1 MNSLRRSE
9 NTIFFVISG
18 RWKALIL
25 LLMFLI
31 SFLPA
36 RSQNLTDSL
45 FNELNLLSQV
55 DTQKFNLLKDKW
67 EKEFDFTAYDVC
79 ALIELEG
86 NKYHYH
92 GDDYTAKK
100 LYQEANICS
109 ESNGNTEIELSTRIK
124 IIWLDLGIGL
134 IQPNEAIVKMRRA
147 LSNAEEVKDTNR
159 MIMALNALASY
170 HIEIGKKDEAY
181 EFFYQALKISQ
192 NPKYYLN
199 RATILNN
206 LGLHKTGLGLN
217 DEALKDF
224 KEGLKLIENKRE
236 YRIQTRLINNIA
248 FTYNGDSA
256 KRDSAFYYFNKTL
269 ELGKIIQEP
278 QLYIVA
284 YTNIAVYYNLKGDYQ
299 SCRQY
304 YDSALTVIDNYNM
317 VGIRGKIYLGLAE
330 FYKRQNKYK
339 EALSSMNEGWEHI
352 QTENYPKL
360 EDLTQYERGFS
371 QLYEILGRYDQAL
384 IHYKNYNNYRDSLR
398 EVDNQKF
405 LAELNLKYED
415 EKRLVEIEKQK
426 SRADLLEKEKEII
439 QTESSLSLLRYSL
452 VFSGLILIIGL
463 IFSIYVIR
471 NTNAKKRMEQKY
483 SSNLISEIEDERRRI
498 SSDLHDHIGLNL
510 IMIKNEL
517 NANPSNDKL
526 VKEVTN
532 IVEDV
537 RKISR
542 NIYPSE
548 LNKLGVKKSIEAM
561 FDKIENSTGIL
572 TSYELEDLEEV
583 NFNKGEEL
591 ILYRIVQE
599 LSNNSIKHS
608 KSKSIRL
615 VAQTTLKKLN
625 LEYRDNGI
633 GFDKSKIMETS
644 KGMGLRNIINRVEK
658 IGGTIQF
665 DTRKN
670 QGVRVLISFDRRN

>member
-1 MNSLRRSE
+1 MNFSL
-9 NTIFFVISG
+9 T
-18 RWKALIL
+18 
-25 LLMFLI
+25 
-31 SFLPA
+31 
-36 RSQNLTDSL
+36 QNLSDSL
-45 FNELNLLSQV
+45 SNELNLLAQV
-55 DTQKFNLLKDKW
+55 DTSKFNILKEKW
-67 EKEFDFTAYDVC
+67 TKEFGFTAYDHC
-79 ALIELEG
+79 ALVELEG

-100 LYQEANICS
+100 LYMEANSCAH
-109 ESNGNTEIELSTRIK
+109 ENNNKEIELSTRIK
-124 IIWLDLGIGL
+124 IIWLDLGIGV
-134 IQPNEAIVKMRRA
+134 IKTPEAIIGAKRA
-147 LSNAEEVKDTNR
+147 LSDASEAKDTNR
-159 MIMALNALASY
+159 MIMALNALASF
-170 HIEIGKKDEAY
+170 HIDQGKKDEAY
-181 EFFYQALKISQ
+181 EFFYEALKISQ

-206 LGLHKTGLGLN
+206 LGLHKTGLGLQ

-224 KEGLKLIENKRE
+224 KEGLKLVENKRE

-248 FTYNGDSA
+248 FLYNREDSTM
-256 KRDSAFYYFNKTL
+256 RDSAFYYFNKTL
-269 ELGKIIQEP
+269 ELGKIINEP

-284 YTNIAVYYNLKGDYQ
+284 YTNLAVYYNLTGDFN

-304 YDSALTVIDNYNM
+304 YDSALNVIDQFDM
-317 VGIRGKIYLGLAE
+317 VGIRARIYLGLAE
-330 FYKRQNKYK
+330 FYRRQQKYYD
-339 EALSSMNEGWEHI
+339 ALNIMKTGWEHI
-352 QTENYPKL
+352 EKENYPKL
-360 EDLTQYERGFS
+360 EDMVSYERLFS
-371 QLYEILGRYDQAL
+371 RLYEATGKHNLAL
-384 IHYKNYNNYRDSLR
+384 EHYKNYNTYRDSLR
-398 EVDNQKF
+398 ELDNQKF

-426 SRADLLEKEKEII
+426 SRADLLEKENEII
-439 QTESSLSLLRYSL
+439 QTESSLNMMRNTLIFTGIILL
-452 VFSGLILIIGL
+452 IGL
-463 IFSIYVIR
+463 FFSIYVIR
-471 NTNAKKRMEQKY
+471 STNAKKRMEQKY
-483 SSNLISEIEDERRRI
+483 ASNLISEIEDERRRI

-510 IMIKNEL
+510 IMVKNQLSERIE
-517 NANPSNDKL
+517 NDKL
-526 VKEVTN
+526 VKEVSN

-572 TSYELEDLEEV
+572 TSYEIEDLDQV

-608 KSKSIRL
+608 KSKSIRI
-615 VAQTTLKKLN
+615 VAQVTPKKLN

-633 GFDKSKIMETS
+633 GFDKSKILETS
-644 KGMGLRNIINRVEK
+644 NGMGLRNIINRVEK

-665 DTRKN
+665 DSKKN
-670 QGVRVLISFDRRN
+670 QGVKVTISFDRQL